1 MAKKKKYVEE
11 NPKTMMLVKSAF
23 GQMKSF
29 KLMPISSDCPY
40 VECLFSPREK
50 ILVCISKYMKGSY
63 HMVPKLDDNG
73 DEIPVKGKPRANGKK
88 VKEERRLVDT
98 CAEHYIITEE
108 EIREIINMFCVNPD
122 AIDIDEFFLAEA
134 NDIIPG
140 APKGIVPITGKEE
153 GIVYTDAVPK

>member
-1 MAKKKKYVEE
+1 MAKNKKYIQE
-11 NPKTMMLVKSAF
+11 NPKSMMLVKSAF

-29 KLMPISSDCPY
+29 KLIPITNDCPF

-50 ILVCISKYMKGSY
+50 MMVVIGKYMKGSY

-98 CAEHYIITEE
+98 CSEHYIVTEE
-108 EIREIINMFCVNPD
+108 EIREVIQMFAVNPD
-122 AIDIDEFFLAEA
+122 AIELDEFFLSDSELVGATA
-134 NDIIPG
+134 TTPIIE
-140 APKGIVPITGKEE
+140 KV
-153 GIVYTDAVPK
+153 